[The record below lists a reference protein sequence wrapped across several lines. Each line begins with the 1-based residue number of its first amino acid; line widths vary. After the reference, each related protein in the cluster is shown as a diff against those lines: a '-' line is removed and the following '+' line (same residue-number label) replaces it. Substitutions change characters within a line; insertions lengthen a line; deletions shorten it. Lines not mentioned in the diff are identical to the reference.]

1 MTRKETSRILD
12 MPVVREVHITLL
24 QKKFRQWAEQKA
36 GQLQRLN
43 ITTEPVNHG
52 HVNEQD
58 IPDPSTGFVHES
70 ECAMGQVT
78 VWESGQMEYEV
89 INIETEEL
97 ILWKYIE
104 QIQEETPDFDK
115 LLQIYFQVLQTGVNP

>member
-1 MTRKETSRILD
+1 MTRKETIRILA
-12 MPVVREVHITLL
+12 MPVVWEVHITLL
-24 QKKFRQWAEQKA
+24 QKNFTQWAELKA
-36 GQLQRLN
+36 GPLRTLH
-43 ITTEPVNHG
+43 ITTEPVNRS
-52 HVNEQD
+52 HVKEQY

-70 ECAMGQVT
+70 GCAMGQVT

-115 LLQIYFQVLQTGVNP
+115 LLQGYFQVLQTGVSA

>member
-104 QIQEETPDFDK
+104 HIQEETPDFDK

>member
-1 MTRKETSRILD
+1 M
-12 MPVVREVHITLL
+12 L
-24 QKKFRQWAEQKA
+24 QKKFRQWAELKA
-36 GQLQRLN
+36 GPLQRLH

-52 HVNEQD
+52 HVNEQY
-58 IPDPSTGFVHES
+58 IPDPSTGVVHES

>member
-1 MTRKETSRILD
+1 MTRKETSRILA
-12 MPVVREVHITLL
+12 MPVVWEVHITLL

-36 GQLQRLN
+36 GQLQRLH

-52 HVNEQD
+52 HVNEQY
-58 IPDPSTGFVHES
+58 IPDPSTGFVLES
-70 ECAMGQVT
+70 GCAMGQVT

-104 QIQEETPDFDK
+104 RIGDETPDFDR
-115 LLQIYFQVLQTGVNP
+115 LLQVYIQVLQTGVNP

>member
-1 MTRKETSRILD
+1 M
-12 MPVVREVHITLL
+12 L

>member
-1 MTRKETSRILD
+1 
-12 MPVVREVHITLL
+12 MPLVWEVHITLL
-24 QKKFRQWAEQKA
+24 QKKFRQWAKRKA
-36 GQLQRLN
+36 GPLRTLH

-52 HVNEQD
+52 RVNEQY
-58 IPDPSTGFVHES
+58 ISDPSTGFVHES
-70 ECAMGQVT
+70 GCAMGQVT

>member
-1 MTRKETSRILD
+1 MIRK
-12 MPVVREVHITLL
+12 
-24 QKKFRQWAEQKA
+24 QFNQWAELKA
-36 GQLQRLN
+36 GQLQRLH
-43 ITTEPVNHG
+43 ITTEQVNHG
-52 HVNEQD
+52 RVNEQY
-58 IPDPSTGFVHES
+58 IPNPSTGVVHES

-104 QIQEETPDFDK
+104 QIQEEAPDFDK
-115 LLQIYFQVLQTGVNP
+115 LLQIYFQLLQTGVNA

>member
-1 MTRKETSRILD
+1 MTRKETIRILA
-12 MPVVREVHITLL
+12 MPVVWEVHITLL
-24 QKKFRQWAEQKA
+24 QKNFTQWAEQKA
-36 GQLQRLN
+36 GPLRTLH
-43 ITTEPVNHG
+43 ITTEPVNRG
-52 HVNEQD
+52 HVNKQY

-70 ECAMGQVT
+70 GCAMGQVT

-115 LLQIYFQVLQTGVNP
+115 VLQGYLQVLQTGVNA

>member
-1 MTRKETSRILD
+1 MRNLD
-12 MPVVREVHITLL
+12 VRVVREVHITLL
-24 QKKFRQWAEQKA
+24 QKKFVQWAELKA
-36 GQLQRLN
+36 GPLRTLH

-52 HVNEQD
+52 RVNEQY
-58 IPDPSTGFVHES
+58 IPDPSTGVVHES

-115 LLQIYFQVLQTGVNP
+115 LLRIYFQVLQTGVNP